1 MSCLF
6 VEHLTVIDCAYLDA
20 ARGLVG
26 ESWIVDV
33 ELEGELDDQSM
44 VLDFGHVK
52 KRLKSAIDDSVD
64 HGLLVPT
71 RSPALQTLE
80 TGRSSRLLFHAAGGA
95 IEHRAPAAAVCAVDA
110 VVIDADAVSRHLQP
124 LLQAV
129 LPANVER
136 LGLNLRSEAI
146 DGPYYHYV
154 HGLKKHDGLCQRI
167 AHGHRSRI
175 EIRVD
180 GARQPSLEQALAG
193 RWRDI
198 YLGSREDLVAQDA
211 ERIRFAYTARDGEY
225 ELALPRHRVDLLD
238 SDSTVEQI
246 ARHLALRL
254 RGEVAL
260 GTIEVRAYEGVHKG
274 AIARA

>member
-20 ARGLVG
+20 VRGLVG

-52 KRLKSAIDDSVD
+52 KRLKSAIDHSVD
-64 HGLLVPT
+64 HGLLVPM
-71 RSPALQTLE
+71 RSAALQMLE
-80 TGRSSRLLFHAAGGA
+80 SGAFSRLLFNAADGP
-95 IEHRAPAAAVCAVDA
+95 IEHRAPAAAVCQIDND
-110 VVIDADAVSRHLQP
+110 VVDADAVTDYLRP

-129 LPANVER
+129 LPPNIER
-136 LGLNLRSEAI
+136 LGLKLRSEAI
-146 DGPYYHYV
+146 DGSYYHYV

-180 GARQPSLEQALAG
+180 GARQLPLEQALAE

-198 YLGSREDLVAQDA
+198 YLGSREDIVAEDDG
-211 ERIRFAYTARDGEY
+211 RIRFAYTAREGEY

-246 ARHLALRL
+246 ARHLATSL
-254 RGEVAL
+254 RGHVGA
-260 GTIEVRAYEGVHKG
+260 GAIEVRAYEGVRKG
-274 AIARA
+274 ATARA